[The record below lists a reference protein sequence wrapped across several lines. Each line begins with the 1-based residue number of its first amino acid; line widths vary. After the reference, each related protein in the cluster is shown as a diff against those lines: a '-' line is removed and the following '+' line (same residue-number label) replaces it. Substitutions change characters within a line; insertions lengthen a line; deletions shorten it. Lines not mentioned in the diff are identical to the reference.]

1 MLSLTKT
8 TAHRAL
14 LAAVTFAA
22 VLLFVAPAS
31 ADHRRYGR
39 RYYGGHP
46 KVAVVIGL
54 PPIVI
59 GAARPVYDDRDYRP
73 SRYERGYE
81 EGYEDGYDDRA
92 YQEWRRR
99 QHYRRHHHHHD
110 NCDY

>member
-1 MLSLTKT
+1 MLSLTKS
-8 TAHRAL
+8 TARRAL
-14 LAAVTFAA
+14 LAAGAFAT

-31 ADHRRYGR
+31 ADHGRYGR

-46 KVAVVIGL
+46 RVAVVVGL

-59 GAARPVYDDRDYRP
+59 GAARPVVYEDYDYRP

-81 EGYEDGYDDRA
+81 DGYEDGYDDRA

-99 QHYRRHHHHHD
+99 AHYRRHHHHHD
-110 NCDY
+110 CDD